1 MVISASQS
9 KRRPPACPSTD
20 TASCSEGGHL
30 EGTEQTTKQSHTD
43 PESKVA
49 DVTPAVATRERP
61 IKRRCPQGSA
71 GRFTQSRTS
80 GAAKRQRTVSD
91 KGTASPPTI
100 SGTPE
105 LPIESD
111 VETGVPESCCPICGE
126 YARDHKDFVVEDS
139 KGKKI
144 LAHLWKLG
152 YSPEDIIGNI
162 FRVCK
167 TFQMPEY
174 LKLEFIKEIGYTH
187 MRVAEGVNSLL
198 QMAGLLGRLC
208 AKTASPAAS

>member
-61 IKRRCPQGSA
+61 IKRRCPRGSA
-71 GRFTQSRTS
+71 GSRFTQSRTS

-105 LPIESD
+105 LPIERD
-111 VETGVPESCCPICGE
+111 VETGVPESCCPICG
-126 YARDHKDFVVEDS
+126 DHFSLDYLPVHASSCQGDEFPVPLDVES
-139 KGKKI
+139 SYGPPQSP
-144 LAHLWKLG
+144 LRS
-152 YSPEDIIGNI
+152 SPEKLPCPLCG
-162 FRVCK
+162 
-167 TFQMPEY
+167 FQYP
-174 LKLEFIKEIGYTH
+174 LSEIELH
-187 MRVAEGVNSLL
+187 
-198 QMAGLLGRLC
+198 
-208 AKTASPAAS
+208 ASNCGELTYPSGIWID